1 VRKEERPGGKEQRKK
16 GRMLEF
22 NSASGLWKEETGKR
36 KLERGNWKEETGKRK
51 LERGNWKW
59 VGVFLRGK

>member
-1 VRKEERPGGKEQRKK
+1 
-16 GRMLEF
+16 MLEF

>member
-1 VRKEERPGGKEQRKK
+1 MRKEERPGGKEQRKK

-36 KLERGNWKEETGKRK
+36 KLEMGWSFFAWKVNID
-51 LERGNWKW
+51 L
-59 VGVFLRGK
+59 

>member
-36 KLERGNWKEETGKRK
+36 KLERGNWKEETGNG
-51 LERGNWKW
+51 LEFFC
-59 VGVFLRGK
+59 VESEH